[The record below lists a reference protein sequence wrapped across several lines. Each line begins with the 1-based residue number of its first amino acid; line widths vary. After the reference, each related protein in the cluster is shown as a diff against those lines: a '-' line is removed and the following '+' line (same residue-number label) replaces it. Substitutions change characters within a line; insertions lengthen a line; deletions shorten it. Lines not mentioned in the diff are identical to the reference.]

1 MKILSPN
8 PTERL
13 TRMFRVLP
21 FLFLLLA
28 MLAWPENAAQGQ
40 NQPQRPIRSIDIEFI
55 ELENVNR
62 ELIRANMRLREGM
75 EYDEITIDRDI
86 RALYRTGLFE
96 YIEVKREFLDDGS
109 VNLLF
114 ELRPKYRVE
123 SIEFRGNEHVSDRR
137 LLREVGYERR
147 QTGWVADVLPWT
159 PRLMPMETLDERTV
173 RMGAED
179 VREYYRRRG
188 FTEATISFDIERDTE
203 RGTGR
208 IIYHIEE
215 GPRVTIRR
223 VMYEG
228 NDNIR
233 SGQLRRAMDTRRWHI
248 FSWLT
253 GKGRFQEDEFEDDI
267 QNLVDLYRERGFLD
281 VRIPHDQVRFEYPYE
296 NQLEVTLVI
305 DEGRQYELGEISF
318 DGNTLYSDEELRG
331 ALALDTGDVFVPS
344 RLDADVQN
352 LRDYY
357 GQDGYLDTTV
367 RARRIPNLDTGAI
380 DIEYQI
386 QEAGQVHVES
396 IRIEGNTKTQSRVI
410 IRELGLRPGDVFNS
424 VRMRTSQRRLENTR
438 FFEHVNLQPET
449 TNVEGRRNLS
459 VAVREART
467 GSLTFGAGFST
478 LENVIFFAELSQS
491 NFDLFNYRSR
501 FQGAG
506 QKFRFRLQVGSRS
519 NEVVLAF
526 EEPWLFDRELA
537 LGFQVYRSES
547 EFFSAAFDELRTGFE
562 VYLRKRLIELLE
574 GRLSYQFE
582 VVDIFNVS
590 EGPDGA
596 SQFIQNEAGK
606 RSVSKVGVS
615 LLRDTRDSLLV
626 TTRGNRFEF
635 RTEVAGGPFA
645 GDTDY
650 YKFEL
655 RGSQFFPIFETQT
668 QVLSFVGRTG
678 VLDHFRPSDEVPFFD
693 RFFLGGPNT
702 LRGFNFREVGPHV
715 AGDPR
720 GGQTYGFFSTEYSLT
735 LVDPIR
741 FAVFY
746 DAGFVNEDFAD
757 FETGG
762 YNDNYGF
769 GLRILIMGAPLRL
782 DYGIP
787 ITTDDHNDR
796 GGRFSFSFGTRF

>member
-1 MKILSPN
+1 M
-8 PTERL
+8 R
-13 TRMFRVLP
+13 RY
-21 FLFLLLA
+21 FLFTVMIFFALA
-28 MLAWPENAAQGQ
+28 AAQPALQGQ
-40 NQPQRPIRSIDIEFI
+40 PAAQRPIGSIEISFL

-62 ELIRANMRLREGM
+62 DLVRANMRLREGM
-75 EYDEITIDRDI
+75 EYDEMLIDRDI

-96 YIEVKREFLDDGS
+96 YIEVRREFVDDGS

-123 SIEFRGNEHVSDRR
+123 SIEFRGNEEVSDRR
-137 LLREVGYERR
+137 LMREVGYDRR
-147 QTGWVADVLPWT
+147 QRREGWIADILPWT
-159 PRLMPMETLDERTV
+159 PRLSPMETLDERTV
-173 RMGAED
+173 RIGAED
-179 VREYYRRRG
+179 IRDFYRRRG
-188 FTEATISFDIERDTE
+188 FTDAVVTYDIDLDREA
-203 RGTGR
+203 GTGR
-208 IIYHIEE
+208 VVYDIEE
-215 GPRVTIRR
+215 GARVTIRR
-223 VMYEG
+223 VEFEG
-228 NDNIR
+228 NDTVR
-233 SGQLRRAMDTRRWHI
+233 SGRLRRAMETRRWHI

-253 GKGRFQEDEFEDDI
+253 GKGRFREDQFEDDI
-267 QNLVDLYRERGFLD
+267 DSLIDIYRERGFLD
-281 VRIPHDQVRFEYPYE
+281 VRIPHDRARFEYPFDD
-296 NQLEVTLVI
+296 QLQITLVI
-305 DEGRQYELGEISF
+305 EEGRQYEVGEITF
-318 DGNTLYSDEELRG
+318 TGNTLYGDDELRG
-331 ALALDTGDVFVPS
+331 SLALGTGSVFVPS

-352 LRDYY
+352 LRDHY
-357 GQDGYLDTTV
+357 GQDGYLDTAI
-367 RARRIPNLDTGAI
+367 RARRIPNLETGAI
-380 DIEYQI
+380 DVEYQI

-396 IRIEGNTKTQSRVI
+396 IRIDGNTKTQSRVI

-438 FFEHVNLQPET
+438 FFEHVNLSPEST
-449 TNVEGRRNLS
+449 GVEGRRNLAVS
-459 VAVREART
+459 VRETRT

-537 LGFQVYRSES
+537 LGFQVYRSQS

-582 VVDIFNVS
+582 VVDIFNVAS
-590 EGPDGA
+590 GA
-596 SQFIQNEAGK
+596 SRFIEDEAGK
-606 RSVSKVGVS
+606 RSVSKVGLT

-626 TTRGNRFEF
+626 PTRGNRVEF

-655 RGSQFFPIFETQT
+655 RGSQFIPVFEPQT
-668 QVLSFVGRTG
+668 QVLSLVARTG
-678 VLDHFRPSDEVPFFD
+678 VIDSFRPSDGVPFFD

-702 LRGFNFREVGPHV
+702 LRGFNFREVGPHDD
-715 AGDPR
+715 GDPM
-720 GGQTYGFFSTEYSLT
+720 GGGTYGFFSTEYSLT

-746 DAGFVNEDFAD
+746 DAGFVNSDFAD
-757 FETGG
+757 FSTGA

-787 ITTDDHNDR
+787 ITTDEHNDR

>member
-1 MKILSPN
+1 MRTTPPN
-8 PTERL
+8 PIDRPI
-13 TRMFRVLP
+13 RMRRFFLPSLIVFLVLATVLP
-21 FLFLLLA
+21 DLA
-28 MLAWPENAAQGQ
+28 GQ
-40 NQPQRPIRSIDIEFI
+40 TPPQRPIGSIEIGFI

-62 ELIRANMRLREGM
+62 DLVRANMRLREGM
-75 EYDEITIDRDI
+75 EYDEMAIDRDI

-96 YIEVKREFLDDGS
+96 YIEVRREFLDDGS
-109 VNLLF
+109 VNLFF

-123 SIEFRGNEHVSDRR
+123 SIEFRGNENISDRR
-137 LLREVGYERR
+137 LIREVGYDRR
-147 QTGWVADVLPWT
+147 QRREGWVSDVLPWT
-159 PRLMPMETLDERTV
+159 PRLSAMETLDERTV
-173 RMGAED
+173 RIGAD
-179 VREYYRRRG
+179 DMRDFYRRRG
-188 FTEATISFDIERDTE
+188 YTEATVTYEIERDRET
-203 RGTGR
+203 GTGR
-208 IIYHIEE
+208 ITYFIEE

-223 VMYEG
+223 VEFEG
-228 NDNIR
+228 NDNVR
-233 SGQLRRAMDTRRWHI
+233 SGLLRRSMETRRWHI

-253 GKGRFQEDEFEDDI
+253 GKGRFREDQFEDDI
-267 QNLVDLYRERGFLD
+267 DTLIDRYRERGFLD
-281 VRIPHDQVRFEYPYE
+281 VRIPHDSIRFEYPYDD
-296 NQLEVTLVI
+296 QLQITLVI
-305 DEGRQYELGEISF
+305 EEGRQYEVGEITF
-318 DGNTLYSDEELRG
+318 VGNTLFSDDDLRG
-331 ALALDTGDVFVPS
+331 SLVLGTGSVFVPS
-344 RLDADVQN
+344 RLDEDVQN
-352 LRDYY
+352 LRDHY
-357 GQDGYLDTTV
+357 GQDGYLDTLIQ
-367 RARRIPNLDTGAI
+367 ARRIPNLETGAI
-380 DIEYQI
+380 DVEYRI
-386 QEAGQVHVES
+386 QEAGQVFVES
-396 IRIEGNTKTQSRVI
+396 IRIDGNTKTQSRVI

-438 FFEHVNLQPET
+438 FFEHVNLSPEST
-449 TNVEGRRNLS
+449 GVEGRRNLGVS
-459 VAVREART
+459 VREART

-547 EFFSAAFDELRTGFE
+547 EYFSAAFDELRTGFE

-574 GRLSYQFE
+574 GRLAYRFE
-582 VVDIFNVS
+582 VVDIFNIS
-590 EGPDGA
+590 SGA
-596 SQFIQNEAGK
+596 SQFIREERGR
-606 RSVSKVGVS
+606 RSVSKVGLT

-626 TTRGNRFEF
+626 PTRGNRVEF
-635 RTEVAGGPFA
+635 LTEVAGGPFA

-655 RGSQFFPIFETQT
+655 RGSQFIPVFEPQT
-668 QVLSFVGRTG
+668 QVLSFVARTG
-678 VLDHFRPSDEVPFFD
+678 VIDSFRPSDRVPFFD

-702 LRGFNFREVGPHV
+702 LRGFNFREVGPHTD
-715 AGDPR
+715 GDPM
-720 GGQTYGFFSTEYSLT
+720 GGGTYGFFSTEYSLT

-746 DAGFVNEDFAD
+746 DAGFVNSDFAD
-757 FETGG
+757 FSTGG

>member
-1 MKILSPN
+1 M
-8 PTERL
+8 R
-13 TRMFRVLP
+13 RY
-21 FLFLLLA
+21 FLFTVMTFLA
-28 MLAWPENAAQGQ
+28 LAAAQPALQGQ
-40 NQPQRPIRSIDIEFI
+40 PAVQRPIGSIEISFL

-62 ELIRANMRLREGM
+62 DLVRANMRLREGM
-75 EYDEITIDRDI
+75 EYDEMLIDRDI

-96 YIEVKREFLDDGS
+96 YIEVRREFVDDGS

-114 ELRPKYRVE
+114 EVRPKYRVE
-123 SIEFRGNEHVSDRR
+123 SIEFRGNEEVSDRR
-137 LLREVGYERR
+137 LMREVGYDRR
-147 QTGWVADVLPWT
+147 QRREGWIADVLPWT
-159 PRLMPMETLDERTV
+159 PRLSPMETLDERTV
-173 RMGAED
+173 RIGAED
-179 VREYYRRRG
+179 IRDFYRRRG
-188 FTEATISFDIERDTE
+188 FTDAAVTYEIDRDRET
-203 RGTGR
+203 GTGR
-208 IIYHIEE
+208 VVYHIEE
-215 GPRVTIRR
+215 GSRVTIRR
-223 VMYEG
+223 VLFEG
-228 NDNIR
+228 NEEVR
-233 SGQLRRAMDTRRWHI
+233 GGLLRRQMETRRWHI

-253 GKGRFQEDEFEDDI
+253 GKGRFREDQFEDDLDTLI
-267 QNLVDLYRERGFLD
+267 DLYRERGFLD
-281 VRIPHDQVRFEYPYE
+281 VRIPHDRVRFEYPFDD
-296 NQLEVTLVI
+296 QLEITLVVQ
-305 DEGRQYELGEISF
+305 EGRQYEVGEITF
-318 DGNTLYSDEELRG
+318 AGNTLYGDEELRG
-331 ALALDTGDVFVPS
+331 SLVLGTGSVFVPS

-352 LRDYY
+352 LRDHY
-357 GQDGYLDTTV
+357 GQDGYLDTSI
-367 RARRIPNLDTGAI
+367 RARRIPNLETGAI
-380 DIEYQI
+380 DVEYQI

-396 IRIEGNTKTQSRVI
+396 IRIDGNTKTQSRVI

-424 VRMRTSQRRLENTR
+424 VRMRTSQQRLENTR
-438 FFEHVNLQPET
+438 FFEHVNLSPEST
-449 TNVEGRRNLS
+449 GVEGRRNLAVS
-459 VAVREART
+459 VRETRT

-537 LGFQVYRSES
+537 LGFQVYRSQS

-574 GRLSYQFE
+574 GRLAYRFE
-582 VVDIFNVS
+582 VVDIFNIS
-590 EGPDGA
+590 DGA
-596 SQFIQNEAGK
+596 SQFIREERGQ
-606 RSVSKVGVS
+606 RSVSKVGLT
-615 LLRDTRDSLLV
+615 LLRDTRDSLMV
-626 TTRGNRFEF
+626 PTRGNRVEF
-635 RTEVAGGPFA
+635 LTEVAGGPFA
-645 GDTDY
+645 GNTDY

-655 RGSQFFPIFETQT
+655 RGSQFIPVFEPQT
-668 QVLSFVGRTG
+668 QVLSFVARTG
-678 VLDHFRPSDEVPFFD
+678 VIDSFRPSDRVPFFD

-702 LRGFNFREVGPHV
+702 LRGFNFREVGPHED
-715 AGDPR
+715 GDPM
-720 GGQTYGFFSTEYSLT
+720 GGGTYGFFSTEYSLT

-746 DAGFVNEDFAD
+746 DAGFVNADFAD
-757 FETGG
+757 FSTGA